1 MHWRTH
7 PQLREK
13 LHPDH
18 PDDLQVIVH
27 DGGPRMTDRHAEA
40 IWVTVTG
47 ADNDVFTGR
56 VLSVPTQ
63 LETVSQGQEIGF
75 IAANGVPHP
84 VMVTEKY
91 LRERAAWNIHACD
104 KCGLDE
110 LFDAPSDLIRVI
122 FPNIPEGA
130 TPDMFTTFCPLCRGI
145 QGVEARV
152 GADVPAAK
160 PWWKFWSR

>member
-7 PQLREK
+7 PLLREK

-27 DGGPRMTDRHAEA
+27 DGGPRVTDRHAEA
-40 IWVTVTG
+40 IWVTIT
-47 ADNDVFTGR
+47 ACNDDVFTGR
-56 VLSVPTQ
+56 ILNVPTQ
-63 LETVSQGQEIGF
+63 LVTIVKDEEIRF
-75 IAANGVPHP
+75 VVASGVPHP

-91 LRERAAWNIHACD
+91 LRERPNWNMHACD

-110 LFDAPSDLIRVI
+110 LFDAPSDLIRII
-122 FPNIPEGA
+122 FPDIPEGA
-130 TPDMFTTFCPLCRGI
+130 TPDMFTSFCPLCRGI
-145 QGVEARV
+145 QGVEARPF
-152 GADVPAAK
+152 AETPAEK